1 MYLVRRA
8 GASPTTLHPCK
19 ITLKSGH
26 VYGPAPFAA
35 EGFGQPIQMDAG
47 GLSRFVHVGAEIKK
61 QLERNFRADDVAGFL
76 DRRRKLSQAFESVPQ
91 SFAKHLLDQ
100 LADKGDPLARLF
112 KFKIATPTRNEMIS
126 ILLRK
131 SGVIIDL

>member
-1 MYLVRRA
+1 MPGTSR
-8 GASPTTLHPCK
+8 
-19 ITLKSGH
+19 
-26 VYGPAPFAA
+26 
-35 EGFGQPIQMDAG
+35 
-47 GLSRFVHVGAEIKK
+47 GLSTSEPRSKSNWKK
-61 QLERNFRADDVAGFL
+61 RQGDDVAGFL
-76 DRRRKLSQAFESVPQ
+76 DRRRKLRQAFESVPQ

-112 KFKIATPTRNEMIS
+112 KFKTATPTRNEMIS